1 MTMPKA
7 QLDLRRG
14 DLVRVK
20 PFSDILKTLDSNY
33 RNRGLYFDT
42 DMVPFTEREY
52 EVDLR
57 VNQIIDEKTGK
68 MIQIKTDAVMLKDVV
83 CGGHY
88 AFCRRF
94 CPRAI
99 PSYWREIWL
108 ERVPDKSAQ

>member
-1 MTMPKA
+1 
-7 QLDLRRG
+7 
-14 DLVRVK
+14 
-20 PFSDILKTLDSNY
+20 
-33 RNRGLYFDT
+33 
-42 DMVPFTEREY
+42 MVPFTEREY

-57 VNQIIDEKTGK
+57 VTQIIDEKTGK
-68 MIQIKTDAVMLKDVV
+68 MLHIKTDAIMLKDVV

-108 ERVPDKSAQ
+108 ERVPEKSGQ